1 MKTKRVVVLPYDPKW
16 KDDFEAIKREIADAV
31 GELTVS
37 VEHVGSTSVE
47 GLSAKPIIDIDVV
60 IKDESVFEEVVRR
73 LAGIGYI
80 HEGDLGIKGR
90 EAFRY
95 SGKNHLR
102 EHHLYVCPQD
112 SRELFR
118 HVKFRDF
125 LRSHPEAV
133 KRYSEVKE
141 TAARLFPDN
150 IDGYMEYKAPC
161 IKEIYSLCGLE

>member
-37 VEHVGSTSVE
+37 AEHVGSTSVE
-47 GLSAKPIIDIDVV
+47 GMSAKPIIDIDVV

-118 HVKFRDF
+118 HVRFRDF
-125 LRSHPEAV
+125 LRGHPEGG

>member
-16 KDDFEAIKREIADAV
+16 KDDFKVIKREIAGAV

-47 GLSAKPIIDIDVV
+47 GMSAKPIIDIDVV
-60 IKDESVFEEVVRR
+60 IQDDSVFEDIVCG
-73 LAGIGYI
+73 LAKIGYV

-118 HVKFRDF
+118 HVRFRDF
-125 LRSHPEAV
+125 LRDHPEAV
-133 KRYSEVKE
+133 KRYSKVKE
-141 TAARLFPDN
+141 TAARLFPEN

>member
-16 KDDFEAIKREIADAV
+16 KDDLEAIKREIADAV

-37 VEHVGSTSVE
+37 AEHVGSTSVE
-47 GLSAKPIIDIDVV
+47 GMSAKPIIDIDVV

-118 HVKFRDF
+118 HVRFRDF
-125 LRSHPEAV
+125 LRGHPEAV

>member
-47 GLSAKPIIDIDVV
+47 GLSAKPIIDIE

>member
-1 MKTKRVVVLPYDPKW
+1 MAVVTLKKGEGRALKAGSMWIFDN
-16 KDDFEAIKREIADAV
+16 EIA
-31 GELTVS
+31 
-37 VEHVGSTSVE
+37 SVE

>member
-37 VEHVGSTSVE
+37 AEHVGSTSVE
-47 GLSAKPIIDIDVV
+47 GMSAKPIIDIDVV

>member
-47 GLSAKPIIDIDVV
+47 GMSAKPIIDIDVV

-118 HVKFRDF
+118 HVRFRDF